1 MLRKELHNEN
11 RLAWN
16 EATAAHNSHKR
27 DQAAF
32 LRRGGQTLFPEE
44 KQLLGDIS
52 GLSVVHLQCNA
63 GQDTLSLAQM
73 GARVTGVDISD
84 TAIDFAREL
93 SSDSGIPATFIRDD
107 VYSWLADKPGGQ
119 AAFDLVFS
127 SYGALAWLSDIKLW
141 ADGVAGVLKPG
152 GRLVLMEF
160 HPLAMIFDEDWTISY
175 PYFANGA
182 VFTWEDGIGDYVADA
197 GESLT
202 PSGYLEGVKN
212 FKNPYPVHE
221 FQWTMAEIIG
231 AIIATG
237 LSLVRLDEY
246 PFSNGAKLMR
256 RMQEQPGGRMYPPEE
271 MPSLPLMFGLVAEKP
286 KAS

>member
-44 KQLLGDIS
+44 KQLLGDIG

-84 TAIDFAREL
+84 TAIEFAREL

-107 VYSWLADKPGGQ
+107 VYNWLADKPGGQ

-127 SYGALAWLSDIKLW
+127 SYGALAWLSDIRLW
-141 ADGVAGVLKPG
+141 AGGVAGVLKPVPG
-152 GRLVLMEF
+152 TIRNIDRLVLVQ
-160 HPLAMIFDEDWTISY
+160 HPHILADRDLSGSAHHNPVLGPVVMPLQRQPPARFDH
-175 PYFANGA
+175 
-182 VFTWEDGIGDYVADA
+182 DA
-197 GESLT
+197 LD
-202 PSGYLEGVKN
+202 LE
-212 FKNPYPVHE
+212 PIALVHR
-221 FQWTMAEIIG
+221 
-231 AIIATG
+231 
-237 LSLVRLDEY
+237 LV
-246 PFSNGAKLMR
+246 
-256 RMQEQPGGRMYPPEE
+256 
-271 MPSLPLMFGLVAEKP
+271 
-286 KAS
+286 